1 MTHHQTRPRA
11 IVTGGAGLIGQA
23 LCRGLEAA
31 GWEVASVDLDEGP
44 AGRAIRCDIAD
55 EASVAAGMAAL
66 GWDRVDLLVNNG
78 GRTGPLDLDLATTSL
93 ADWNGFVGSH
103 LTGAF
108 LLSRAVLPLM
118 GGGGS
123 IVMMASTRAMMSE
136 GGDFAYAAAK
146 GGMVGLTQALAVQ
159 LGPKVRVNAIAPG
172 WITDADDLRPE
183 DHRQHPAG
191 RVGRPQDIV
200 DAVLYLAQAGFVT
213 GEVLTIDGGMTR
225 KMIYAD

>member
-1 MTHHQTRPRA
+1 
-11 IVTGGAGLIGQA
+11 
-23 LCRGLEAA
+23 
-31 GWEVASVDLDEGP
+31 
-44 AGRAIRCDIAD
+44 
-55 EASVAAGMAAL
+55 
-66 GWDRVDLLVNNG
+66 
-78 GRTGPLDLDLATTSL
+78 
-93 ADWNGFVGSH
+93 
-103 LTGAF
+103 
-108 LLSRAVLPLM
+108 
-118 GGGGS
+118 
-123 IVMMASTRAMMSE
+123 MMASTRAMMSE

-159 LGPKVRVNAIAPG
+159 LGPRVRVNAIAPG